1 MILDIFQENTRAEKS
16 LRTLVTVFILG
27 YVVFFSTVL
36 EAKYPARLVQ
46 LYQYPWWRLFV
57 VGLVALGAWWCPRVG
72 LAMGIAVFFYLNDMQ
87 ILTSPF
93 LSRKTE

>member
-1 MILDIFQENTRAEKS
+1 MLWKLFEENTRAEKS

-36 EAKYPARLVQ
+36 EAKYPPRLVQ
-46 LYQYPWWRLFV
+46 LYQYPWWRLLV
-57 VGLVALGAWWCPRVG
+57 VGFVALGAWWCPRVG
-72 LAMGIAVFFYLNDMQ
+72 LATAIAVFFYLNDMH

-93 LSRKTE
+93 LNRKTE

>member
-1 MILDIFQENTRAEKS
+1 MLFKENTDYEKS
-16 LRTLVTVFILG
+16 LRTFVTVFILG

-36 EAKYPARLVQ
+36 EAKYPTRLVQ
-46 LYQYPWWRLFV
+46 LYQHPWWRFLV

-72 LAMGIAVFFYLNDMQ
+72 LATAIAIFFYLNDMD